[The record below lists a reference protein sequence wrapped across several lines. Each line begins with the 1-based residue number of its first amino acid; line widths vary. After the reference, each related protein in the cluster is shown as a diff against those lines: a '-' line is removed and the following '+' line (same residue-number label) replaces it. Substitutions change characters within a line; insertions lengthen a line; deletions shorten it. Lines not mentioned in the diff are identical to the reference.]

1 MRKIKFRVW
10 DKKKKE
16 MKTCCPNYLVGGDGT
31 LHWQFGLQ
39 EPWPLIAREH
49 EVMQYTGLK
58 DKNGKEIYEGDIVS
72 GGFGIPPVGVR
83 SVVEYDGS
91 AFIVRTEKHNPK
103 QATLKTAIEC
113 LDIEVIGNIHENPE
127 LAEAQGDD
135 APRTGPFMGLSRD
148 GR

>member
-10 DKKKKE
+10 DKEKKE

-58 DKNGKEIYEGDIVS
+58 DKNGKEVWEGDIMLS
-72 GGFGIPPVGVR
+72 KDR
-83 SVVEYDGS
+83 LRRHVVAYNDCAGRWKLDGLGKAWNDS
-91 AFIVRTEKHNPK
+91 DPSWFE
-103 QATLKTAIEC
+103 L
-113 LDIEVIGNIHENPE
+113 EVVGNIHENGD
-127 LAEAQGDD
+127 LLYAEN
-135 APRTGPFMGLSRD
+135 
-148 GR
+148 